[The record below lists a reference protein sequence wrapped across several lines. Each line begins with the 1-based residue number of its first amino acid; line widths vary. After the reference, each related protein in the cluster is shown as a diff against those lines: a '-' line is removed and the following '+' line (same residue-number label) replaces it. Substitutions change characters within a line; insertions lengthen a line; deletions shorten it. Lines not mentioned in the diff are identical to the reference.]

1 VAAYARFA
9 GLARCPAGAGAA
21 CASIHDRHTE
31 RTLGNVRVC
40 PNCGEENPE
49 KFRLCGYC
57 GAKLVPDD
65 APRAARKLVTV
76 VFSDL
81 AGSTSMGE
89 TLDSESLRAV
99 MTRYFEEMRSVLE
112 GHGGVVEKYIGD
124 AVMAVFGLPVVREDD
139 AIRAVAAAEGMRAA
153 LERLNDELE
162 NGWGVRLTARTGV
175 NTGEVV
181 SGNPTEGEHLVVGD
195 AVNVAARLEQAAGGM
210 EILIGPLTYRL
221 AREAIEVEP
230 VEPLELKGKSE
241 PVPAYRLL
249 GLTQSDG
256 TAQGS
261 ASRLVGRERELRL
274 LLREHMLATAE
285 GHCRLATVLGDAG
298 VGKSRLLA
306 ALDDSLAGCLLLR
319 GRCLAYGRGIT
330 FWPLREAMRQA
341 AVISDDETPQ
351 AALEKL
357 RQLAGP
363 EAGDAGAVERLA
375 SAIGLSG
382 AQFPVHEV
390 FWGARKLVEAI
401 AARGP
406 LVLAFEDVHWAEAT
420 FLEFVDHLAEEAE
433 GPLLLVCLAR
443 PEFLEFRQDWGEQT
457 HGVRIAL
464 EPLGEAEVGRV
475 IEELLG
481 QARVDD
487 DVRARITTASEG
499 NPLFVEQLL
508 EMMVEEGLLRRSGET
523 WVAAGDLS
531 TVSMPPT
538 IHALLAARLE
548 SLTAEERE
556 VIEAASVIGQQF
568 VQDALEELVSERVR
582 ESVPGLL
589 ESLMKKRLV
598 RLEKDDFALERR
610 YRFGHILIRDAT
622 YRGLLKASRAALHE
636 RFVDWADR
644 VNQDRDR
651 AVEYEEILGYHLEQA
666 YTCLTELGPLDDH
679 GRQLGVRA
687 AARLS
692 SAGERAFARG
702 DMPAAANLLR
712 RAVALLPVDS
722 HDRLTRLPDLAE
734 AMLAIGEFAWAET
747 FLDEANEMAAQAG
760 EAGLGASAR
769 LLRLRVRSHS
779 AEPEDWIG
787 RMVAE
792 ADRGLPLLE
801 AAGDHVEL
809 ARALRQLA
817 WAHGTACQY
826 GRTAAAAQLAMKHAA
841 LGGDERQR
849 QHAASQYAI
858 AALYGP
864 TPVPEAIER
873 CESIVA
879 EALEDRRTQA
889 IVMSLLSE
897 LRAMQGDFAAARDL
911 YTRARLMLEEFGR
924 SVVAA
929 STSLQSCGV
938 EMLAEDPAG
947 AERELRRDFAELSEM
962 GERYFLSTAAG
973 ELARAVYAQ
982 GRYAEA
988 EELTRLAEDLSAA
1001 DDLTSQ
1007 ALWRSVRAK
1016 ALAQRGLGRQAE
1028 ACAREAVDLL
1038 RDTDTLV
1045 LQADALED
1053 LAEVLALG
1061 GTDDGREHLEE
1072 ALRLLQSKDN
1082 IVSAE
1087 RVRASLR
1094 ALDPTIA

>member
-1 VAAYARFA
+1 MR
-9 GLARCPAGAGAA
+9 
-21 CASIHDRHTE
+21 I
-31 RTLGNVRVC
+31 C
-40 PNCGEENPE
+40 PNCGEENPD
-49 KFRLCGYC
+49 KFRLCGFC
-57 GAKLVPDD
+57 GAKLVPDT
-65 APRAARKLVTV
+65 APQAARKLVSV
-76 VFSDL
+76 VFCDL
-81 AGSTSMGE
+81 AGSTSLGE
-89 TLDSESLRAV
+89 SLDSESLRAV

-112 GHGGVVEKYIGD
+112 SHGGVVEKYIGD

-153 LERLNDELE
+153 LGRLNDELE
-162 NGWGVRLTARTGV
+162 GGWGVRLTSRTGV

-181 SGNPTEGEHLVVGD
+181 SGDPTEGEHLVVGD

-221 AREAIEVEP
+221 ARAAVEVEP

-241 PVPAYRLL
+241 RVPAYRLL
-249 GLTQSDG
+249 SIAQTDG
-256 TAQGS
+256 AAQRS
-261 ASRLVGRERELRL
+261 AVRLVGRERELRL
-274 LLREHMLATAE
+274 LVREHMLATAE

-298 VGKSRLLA
+298 VGKSRLLG
-306 ALDDSLAGCLLLR
+306 ALNDSLAGCLLLR

-330 FWPLREAMRQA
+330 FWPLREAVRQA
-341 AVISDDETPQ
+341 AAVSDDDTPD

-357 RQLAGP
+357 GRLVGP
-363 EAGDAGAVERLA
+363 EAQEAGAVERVA

-406 LVLAFEDVHWAEAT
+406 LVVAFEDVHWAETT
-420 FLEFVDHLAEEAE
+420 FLEFVDHLAQEAE
-433 GPLLLVCLAR
+433 GPVLLVCLAR
-443 PEFLEFRQDWGEQT
+443 PEFLEFRQDWGEQVN
-457 HGVRIAL
+457 GVRIAL
-464 EPLGEAEVGRV
+464 EPLGEAEVGRI

-481 QARVDD
+481 EARVDEN
-487 DVRARITTASEG
+487 VRVRIATASEG

-508 EMMVEEGLLRRSGET
+508 EMMVEEGLLRRSGEA

-548 SLTAEERE
+548 SLSTEERE

-582 ESVPGLL
+582 ESVPELL
-589 ESLMKKRLV
+589 EALMQKRLV
-598 RLEKDDFALERR
+598 RLEQADFALEQT

-622 YRGLLKASRAALHE
+622 YRGLLKASRAVLHE
-636 RFVDWADR
+636 RFVGWADR

-666 YTCLTELGPLDDH
+666 YTCLSELGPLDDH
-679 GRQLGVRA
+679 GRQLGVQA

-692 SAGERAFARG
+692 SAGQRAFARG

-712 RAVALLPVDS
+712 RAVALLPADS

-734 AMLAIGEFAWAET
+734 ALMAIGEFAWAET
-747 FLDEANEMAAQAG
+747 FLDEAIEMAVETG
-760 EAGLGASAR
+760 EAGLRASAR

-779 AEPEDWIG
+779 AEPEDWTG
-787 RMVAE
+787 QMVAE
-792 ADRGLPLLE
+792 ADRGLPILE

-809 ARALRQLA
+809 ARALRMLA
-817 WAHGTACQY
+817 WAHGTACRY
-826 GRTAAAAQLAMKHAA
+826 GHAAAAAQLAMEHAS
-841 LGGDERQR
+841 LGEDERQR
-849 QHAASQYAI
+849 QHAASSYAT
-858 AALYGP
+858 ASLLGP
-864 TPVPEAIER
+864 TPVPEALER

-879 EALEDRRTQA
+879 EALEDRRTQG

-897 LRAMQGDFAAARDL
+897 LRAMQSDFATARDL

-929 STSLQSCGV
+929 SSSQQSCRV
-938 EMLAEDPAG
+938 ELLARDPAA
-947 AERELRRDFAELSEM
+947 AERELRRDFEALEEM

-988 EELTRLAEDLSAA
+988 EELTQLAEELSAD

-1016 ALAQRGLGRQAE
+1016 ALARRGLEVEAE
-1028 ACAREAVDLL
+1028 QLARKAVALL
-1038 RDTDTLV
+1038 EGTDALI

-1053 LAEVLALG
+1053 LAEVLELAG
-1061 GTDDGREHLEE
+1061 GDGARECLNE
-1072 ALRLLQSKDN
+1072 ALNRFERKEDV
-1082 IVSAE
+1082 VSVV

-1094 ALDPTIA
+1094 DLDAALAKWEG

>member
-1 VAAYARFA
+1 
-9 GLARCPAGAGAA
+9 
-21 CASIHDRHTE
+21 
-31 RTLGNVRVC
+31 
-40 PNCGEENPE
+40 
-49 KFRLCGYC
+49 
-57 GAKLVPDD
+57 
-65 APRAARKLVTV
+65 
-76 VFSDL
+76 
-81 AGSTSMGE
+81 M
-89 TLDSESLRAV
+89 
-99 MTRYFEEMRSVLE
+99 
-112 GHGGVVEKYIGD
+112 
-124 AVMAVFGLPVVREDD
+124 
-139 AIRAVAAAEGMRAA
+139 
-153 LERLNDELE
+153 
-162 NGWGVRLTARTGV
+162 
-175 NTGEVV
+175 
-181 SGNPTEGEHLVVGD
+181 
-195 AVNVAARLEQAAGGM
+195 
-210 EILIGPLTYRL
+210 
-221 AREAIEVEP
+221 
-230 VEPLELKGKSE
+230 
-241 PVPAYRLL
+241 
-249 GLTQSDG
+249 
-256 TAQGS
+256 
-261 ASRLVGRERELRL
+261 
-274 LLREHMLATAE
+274 
-285 GHCRLATVLGDAG
+285 
-298 VGKSRLLA
+298 
-306 ALDDSLAGCLLLR
+306 
-319 GRCLAYGRGIT
+319 
-330 FWPLREAMRQA
+330 
-341 AVISDDETPQ
+341 
-351 AALEKL
+351 
-357 RQLAGP
+357 
-363 EAGDAGAVERLA
+363 A

-406 LVLAFEDVHWAEAT
+406 LVLAFEDVHWAET
-420 FLEFVDHLAEEAE
+420 NFLEFVDHLAQEAE
-433 GPLLLVCLAR
+433 GPVLLVCLAR

-464 EPLGEAEVGRV
+464 EPLGEAEVGTV

-481 QARVDD
+481 QAQVDE
-487 DVRARITTASEG
+487 DVRARIATASEG

-508 EMMVEEGLLRRSGET
+508 EMMVEEGLLRRSGEV

-582 ESVPGLL
+582 ESVPELV
-589 ESLMKKRLV
+589 EALMQKRLV
-598 RLEKDDFALERR
+598 RLEQADFALERR

-622 YRGLLKASRAALHE
+622 YRGLLKASRAVLHE
-636 RFVDWADR
+636 RFVGWADR

-666 YTCLTELGPLDDH
+666 YTCLSELGPLDDH

-692 SAGERAFARG
+692 SAGQRAFARG

-712 RAVALLPVDS
+712 RAVALLPADS

-734 AMLAIGEFAWAET
+734 AMMAIGEFAWAET
-747 FLDEANEMAAQAG
+747 FLDEAIEMAVQAG
-760 EAGLGASAR
+760 EEGLGASAR

-779 AEPEDWIG
+779 AEPEDWTG

-809 ARALRQLA
+809 ARALRMLA
-817 WAHGTACQY
+817 WAHGTACRY
-826 GRTAAAAQLAMKHAA
+826 GRAAAAAQLAMEHAS
-841 LGGDERQR
+841 LGEDERQR

-864 TPVPEAIER
+864 TPVPEAIEH

-879 EALEDRRTQA
+879 EALEDRRTQGL
-889 IVMSLLSE
+889 VMSLLSG
-897 LRAMQGDFAAARDL
+897 LRAMQGDFADARDL

-929 STSLQSCGV
+929 STSQQSCRV
-938 EMLAEDPAG
+938 ELLARDPAA
-947 AERELRRDFAELSEM
+947 AERELRRDFEVLEEM
-962 GERYFLSTAAG
+962 GERYFLSTTAG

-988 EELTRLAEDLSAA
+988 EELTQLAEELSGD

-1016 ALAQRGLGRQAE
+1016 ALARRSLEADAE
-1028 ACAREAVDLL
+1028 ELARKAVALL
-1038 RDTDTLV
+1038 EGTDALI

-1053 LAEVLALG
+1053 LAEVLELAG
-1061 GTDDGREHLEE
+1061 GDGARECLNE
-1072 ALRLLQSKDN
+1072 ALKRLERKEDV
-1082 IVSAE
+1082 VSVV
-1087 RVRASLR
+1087 RVRALLR
-1094 ALDPTIA
+1094 DLDAALAAEG

>member
-1 VAAYARFA
+1 M
-9 GLARCPAGAGAA
+9 
-21 CASIHDRHTE
+21 
-31 RTLGNVRVC
+31 RVC
-40 PNCGEENPE
+40 PNCGEENPD
-49 KFRLCGYC
+49 KFRLCGFC
-57 GAKLVPDD
+57 GAKLVPDT
-65 APRAARKLVTV
+65 APQAARKLVTV
-76 VFSDL
+76 VFCDL
-81 AGSTSMGE
+81 AGSTSLGE
-89 TLDSESLRAV
+89 TLDSESLRVV
-99 MTRYFEEMRSVLE
+99 MTRYFVEMRGVLE
-112 GHGGVVEKYIGD
+112 NHGGVVEKYIGD

-139 AIRAVAAAEGMRAA
+139 ALRAVAAAQGMRAA

-162 NGWGVRLTARTGV
+162 AGWGVRLTSRTGV

-181 SGNPTEGEHLVVGD
+181 SGDPTEGEHLVVGD

-221 AREAIEVEP
+221 AREAVEVEP
-230 VEPLELKGKSE
+230 VEPLELKGKAE
-241 PVPAYRLL
+241 RVPAYRLL
-249 GLTQSDG
+249 GLAQSDG
-256 TAQGS
+256 SAQAS
-261 ASRLVGRERELRL
+261 AAPLVGRDRELRL
-274 LLREHMLATAE
+274 LRREHMLATAE

-306 ALDDSLAGCLLLR
+306 ALNDSLAGCLLLR

-330 FWPLREAMRQA
+330 FWPLREAVRQA
-341 AVISDDETPQ
+341 AAISDDETPD

-363 EAGDAGAVERLA
+363 EARGAGAVERVA

-406 LVLAFEDVHWAEAT
+406 LVLAFEDVHWAETT
-420 FLEFVDHLAEEAE
+420 FLEFVDHLAQEAE
-433 GPLLLVCLAR
+433 GPVLLVCLAR
-443 PEFLEFRQDWGEQT
+443 PEFLEFRQDWGEQA

-475 IEELLG
+475 IEERLG
-481 QARVDD
+481 QAQVAE
-487 DVRARITTASEG
+487 DVRARIATASEG

-508 EMMVEEGLLRRSGET
+508 EMMVEEGLLRRAGEA

-548 SLTAEERE
+548 SLNTEERE

-568 VQDALEELVSERVR
+568 VQDALEEVVSERVR
-582 ESVPGLL
+582 ESVPELL
-589 ESLMKKRLV
+589 EALMQKRLV
-598 RLEKDDFALERR
+598 RLEQADFALERR

-622 YRGLLKASRAALHE
+622 YRGLLKASRAVLHE
-636 RFVDWADR
+636 RFVGWADR

-666 YTCLTELGPLDDH
+666 YTCLSELGPLDDH

-692 SAGERAFARG
+692 SAGQRAFARG

-722 HDRLTRLPDLAE
+722 HDRLARLPDLAE
-734 AMLAIGEFAWAET
+734 AMMAIGEFAWAET
-747 FLDEANEMAAQAG
+747 FLDEAIEMAAQAG
-760 EAGLGASAR
+760 EEGLRASAR

-779 AEPEDWIG
+779 AEPEDWTG
-787 RMVAE
+787 QMVAE

-809 ARALRQLA
+809 ARALRMLA
-817 WAHGTACQY
+817 WAHGTACRY
-826 GRTAAAAQLAMKHAA
+826 GHAAAAAQLAMEHAS
-841 LGGDERQR
+841 LGEDERQR

-879 EALEDRRTQA
+879 GALEDRRTQGL
-889 IVMSLLSE
+889 VMSLLSG
-897 LRAMQGDFAAARDL
+897 LRAMQGDFATARDL

-929 STSLQSCGV
+929 STSQQSCRV
-938 EMLAEDPAG
+938 ELLARDPAA
-947 AERELRRDFAELSEM
+947 AERELRRDFEVLEEM

-988 EELTRLAEDLSAA
+988 EELTQLAEELSGD

-1016 ALAQRGLGRQAE
+1016 ALARRSLEADAE
-1028 ACAREAVDLL
+1028 DLARKAVALL
-1038 RDTDTLV
+1038 EGTDALI

-1053 LAEVLALG
+1053 MAEVLELAGGEGARECLNQALN
-1061 GTDDGREHLEE
+1061 RLERKE
-1072 ALRLLQSKDN
+1072 DV
-1082 IVSAE
+1082 VSVV
-1087 RVRASLR
+1087 RVQASLR
-1094 ALDPTIA
+1094 DLDATLA